1 MSWFGLA
8 TDKAALYESM
18 VRAYSADMYRFAF
31 WLCRDR
37 NMAEDLVQETCL
49 RAWKSWQNIND
60 VQASKQWLFTILRR
74 EHARLYQSAKPV
86 MVELETEEL
95 EEHVGYDAM
104 PALELNDML
113 EKLPITYRE
122 PLILQV
128 LGGFSCQEIAEIINI
143 SEAAVMTRVSRARR
157 LLRELLQDPEPVREK
172 LK

>member
-8 TDKAALYESM
+8 TGKAALYETM
-18 VRAYSADMYRFAF
+18 VRAYASDMYRFAF

-37 NMAEDLVQETCL
+37 NIAEDLVQETCL
-49 RAWKSWQNIND
+49 RAWKNWQSLND

-74 EHARLYQSAKPV
+74 EYARLYQPNKPQLV
-86 MVELETEEL
+86 DMEIEEL
-95 EEHVGYDAM
+95 EELVSYDAM

-122 PLILQV
+122 PLLLQV
-128 LGGFSCQEIAEIINI
+128 LGGFTCQEIAQMIDTT
-143 SEAAVMTRVSRARR
+143 EAAVMARVSRARR
-157 LLRELLQDPEPVREK
+157 MLRELLQDPETRREK